1 MRGRVAFM
9 FLLFVMAF
17 PIQSVSADEDDSTL
31 QARETQAEFLP
42 DIETTMLHWRNIETS
57 DGLLL
62 DQLKMA
68 TYEVHRKENGRFFS
82 NSITPET
89 LIAEDIPACYMN
101 DLNEVCSG
109 KAHSILYEPSPG
121 TQSNVYYAIVTVL
134 RDGTRTE
141 DVNIGYSQIHDGH
154 LEIVA
159 ASVAP
164 EEFTAV
170 YDVVNQ
176 TTHFSWR
183 PSCPEQGF
191 THALYEHST
200 PATKS
205 TWDSMDKMLVTN
217 FIPSDASEFSFEWT
231 NESVDRSV
239 YYSLTCFYPPY
250 CDDEG
255 CYPAREDTRF
265 HSGNTLQNPIVEDN
279 QAPRFA
285 GALTAQ
291 YNTNEAQTVL
301 QWSQVLQ
308 DDIAKLRIYHASKE
322 IVSVEQGGVQVLA
335 ELDSKSIE
343 FIHHLPADW
352 MQSSYYAIGLIDN
365 QGNIQVDEF
374 DVSGKVGPIV
384 ERNIPISIT
393 SLNVEQQNS
402 TLLFQWEL
410 RPEFISGDAV
420 LWASSSPNPDMSP
433 AWEEITR
440 LNPATLEHHLNLE
453 SMQEAWYA
461 LTLDGTWGSSPG
473 VHTDNRII
481 IGMNAVFFVPTIE
494 QEIEDFNDDETVP
507 TLIELPEFFLS
518 LGVENQTLKN
528 GDWLTIESQT
538 NQTYT
543 LLFTH
548 SQVNSSIRW
557 TDALASN
564 PFWRAATTVED
575 GFSISIGEPI
585 NLIHIESTDENGDI
599 SIVRVG
605 IDWPDEQKVEFV
617 QSNETELIEQ
627 NVSSEEESVSAP
639 LLLVIGIIV
648 AYILVILFI
657 KPKDELPL
665 YNEEE

>member
-1 MRGRVAFM
+1 MRGRAVFM
-9 FLLFVMAF
+9 FLLFVMVF
-17 PIQSVSADEDDSTL
+17 PIQSVVADENDSSL

-42 DIETTMLHWRNIETS
+42 DIETTMLHWRNIETA

-89 LIAEDIPACYMN
+89 LIAQDIPACYMN

-109 KAHSILYEPSPG
+109 KAHSIMYEPSPG

-141 DVNIGYSQIHDGH
+141 DVNIGFSQTPDGH
-154 LEIVA
+154 IEIVA
-159 ASVAP
+159 PSIAP
-164 EEFTAV
+164 EEFTAS
-170 YDVVNQ
+170 YDVTNQ

-183 PSCPEQGF
+183 PSCPQSGLS
-191 THALYEHST
+191 HALYEHSA
-200 PATKS
+200 PASKS

-217 FIPSDASEFSFEWT
+217 FIPSDASEFSFEWE
-231 NESVDRSV
+231 NESVERSV

-250 CDDEG
+250 CDDDG

-285 GALTAQ
+285 GSLSAQ
-291 YNTNEAQTVL
+291 YNSNESQTVL

-308 DDIAKLRIYHASKE
+308 NDIAKVRIYHASKE

-335 ELDSKSIE
+335 ELDSNSIE

-352 MQSSYYAIGLIDN
+352 MLTSYYAIGLVDN
-365 QGNIQVDEF
+365 QGNIQIDEF

-384 ERNIPISIT
+384 ERNIPVSIT
-393 SLNVEQQNS
+393 SFSVEQQNS
-402 TLLFQWEL
+402 TLLFEWEL
-410 RPEFISGDAV
+410 RSEFMSGDAV
-420 LWASSSPNPDMSP
+420 LWTSQSPNPDMSP
-433 AWEEITR
+433 AWEEVTR
-440 LNPATLEHHLNLE
+440 LNPTTLEHHLNLE

-461 LTLDGTWGSSPG
+461 LTLDGTWGSSPSI
-473 VHTDNRII
+473 HADDRIYL
-481 IGMNAVFFVPTIE
+481 GMNAVLFTPITE
-494 QEIEDFNDDETVP
+494 EEIEDSDDETSP
-507 TLIELPEFFLS
+507 IPIDLPEFSLS
-518 LGVENQTLKN
+518 FDAENQTLKN
-528 GDWLTIESQT
+528 GDWVTLESKT
-538 NQTYT
+538 NQSYT

-557 TDALASN
+557 TDALTSN
-564 PFWRAATTVED
+564 PFWRAATTVEN
-575 GFSISIGEPI
+575 GFSISIEEPI
-585 NLIHIESTDENGDI
+585 NLIHIESTDANGDI

-605 IDWPDEQKVEFV
+605 IDWPDEQEVEPK
-617 QSNETELIEQ
+617 QSNDTELIEQ
-627 NVSSEEESVSAP
+627 NDSSEEESVSMP
-639 LLLVIGIIV
+639 LLLVIGIIG
-648 AYILVILFI
+648 AYILIILSI
-657 KPKDELPL
+657 KPKDELAL
-665 YNEEE
+665 YGEEE